1 MTTYASFNGATTDA
15 YQYLACFNAQKLT
28 IQCSNAAILLGFGV
42 GGGGQP
48 NWELNDEPY
57 LPVVG
62 SIVRHFD
69 WLRFKSQTLGV
80 PAQLILT
87 PASG

>member
-1 MTTYASFNGATTDA
+1 MTTYATFNNATTDT
-15 YQYLACFNAQKLT
+15 YQSFACFGAQKLT
-28 IQCSNAAILLGFGV
+28 IQVSNAAILLGFGI

-57 LPVVG
+57 LPILG
-62 SIVRHFD
+62 SIVRPFD
-69 WLRFKSQTLGV
+69 WIRFKSLTPGV